1 MAGLGAI
8 AGGGLFSGP
17 SLAALGAGLLAG
29 AVGGGALVATGT
41 VEFGGA
47 PAGGAAG
54 AVLELVPCPD
64 QGPVVGTIPKGQEV
78 LVTGRS
84 ADGGWLQLYWPAP
97 GIERAWTKA
106 GPLQLQGDPA
116 SLPVEECEAPPSPT
130 PRPTVEPTPT
140 PAPTPTPLPTPTPS
154 PTPSPTPAATPK
166 PSKPKVSG
174 LTASTKTISFDTGD
188 YCPTAPTGV
197 TISVRATDP
206 EGIARVTLYYKP
218 PGGAKYLTKPMTAA
232 DGRWVAT
239 LDTTADNL
247 RKAGTLT
254 YYVVARDNEP
264 KAQTARL
271 PSKTASLTVR
281 VCRNTGPKITSLKVS
296 PTSLVADAP
305 NTSCSTGST
314 LSEFQAQ
321 ATDQDGVKSIRLFFK
336 KPGASSY
343 SGRAFN
349 RDGDTWYSFINTV
362 SSVDNVVRS
371 GTISWYVE
379 ATDEKGAKTKSKT
392 SSIKVTRCDSETNFD
407 FSLLTST
414 VYTPA
419 TCVPNQLAYA
429 IYVSDADAAN
439 SPQDLRVTLSWSAVN
454 GRGPD
459 RGSYSGSARAT
470 WNRRGYFLALVPVV
484 GWEFPGSWSTTFS
497 ASSVDPYGGKSE
509 SFTAKSSFSLIGS
522 CPIP

>member
-47 PAGGAAG
+47 PAGGAAAG

-84 ADGGWLQLYWPAP
+84 ADGRWLQLYWPAP

-106 GPLQLQGDPA
+106 GPLELQGDAA
-116 SLPVEECEAPPSPT
+116 SLPVEACEAPPTPT

-140 PAPTPTPLPTPTPS
+140 PAPTPTPTPTPSPS
-154 PTPSPTPAATPK
+154 PTPSPTPTAAPNPTK
-166 PSKPKVSG
+166 PRVSD
-174 LTASTKTISFDTGD
+174 LRASTKTISYDTGD

-206 EGIARVTLYYKP
+206 DGIARVTLYYKP
-218 PGGAKYLTKPMTAA
+218 PGASKYLTKPMTAA
-232 DGRWVAT
+232 DGRYVAT
-239 LDTTADNL
+239 LDTGADDL
-247 RKAGTLT
+247 RRAGTLT

-264 KAQTARL
+264 EVQTARL
-271 PSKTASLTVR
+271 PAKTASLTVR
-281 VCRNTGPKITSLKVS
+281 VCRNTGPKITLLKAS
-296 PTSLVADAP
+296 PTSIVADAP

-321 ATDQDGVKSIRLFFK
+321 ATDPDGVKGIRLFFK

-343 SGRAFN
+343 SSRAFT

-362 SSVDNVVRS
+362 SSVDNIVRS

-392 SSIKVTRCDSETNFD
+392 TSIKVTRCDSEASFD
-407 FSLLTST
+407 YGGTSEVT
-414 VYTPA
+414 YNGA
-419 TCVPNQLAYA
+419 TCSPNRLTIAVYA
-429 IYVSDADAAN
+429 QDADAGYPSDNLKVSLNWTA
-439 SPQDLRVTLSWSAVN
+439 QN
-454 GRGPD
+454 GRGPAM
-459 RGSYSGSARAT
+459 GSYSGTTAARFMKG
-470 WNRRGYFLALVPVV
+470 NYFEVYVSTV
-484 GWEFPGSWSTTFS
+484 GWVQPGTWTISFE
-497 ASSVDPYGGKSE
+497 ASSTDPYGGKSAAG
-509 SFTAKSSFSLIGS
+509 FTGRSSFSLRACGN
-522 CPIP
+522 